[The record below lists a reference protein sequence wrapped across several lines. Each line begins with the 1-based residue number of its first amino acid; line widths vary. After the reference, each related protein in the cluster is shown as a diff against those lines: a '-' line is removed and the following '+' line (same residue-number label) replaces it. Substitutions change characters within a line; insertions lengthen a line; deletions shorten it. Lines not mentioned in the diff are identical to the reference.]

1 MTQSNLANAYRAL
14 GRTEESMSLRREVYS
29 GHLRL
34 HGEGHERTL
43 LAAFNYATAL
53 LQLQRFEE
61 TKSLMLKTI
70 PVAQRILGD
79 SHDYTIS
86 MWSIYT
92 NALYVDPA
100 STLDDL
106 REAVMKLEETERT
119 ARRVMGGAHPTT
131 NIIEVSLQQARAVL
145 RARETPPGS
154 S

>member
-1 MTQSNLANAYRAL
+1 MGIAD
-14 GRTEESMSLRREVYS
+14 
-29 GHLRL
+29 
-34 HGEGHERTL
+34 
-43 LAAFNYATAL
+43 
-53 LQLQRFEE
+53 LQLRRFEE

-131 NIIEVSLQQARAVL
+131 NIIEGALQQARAVL
-145 RARETPPGS
+145 RARETPSGRGVPKFR
-154 S
+154 